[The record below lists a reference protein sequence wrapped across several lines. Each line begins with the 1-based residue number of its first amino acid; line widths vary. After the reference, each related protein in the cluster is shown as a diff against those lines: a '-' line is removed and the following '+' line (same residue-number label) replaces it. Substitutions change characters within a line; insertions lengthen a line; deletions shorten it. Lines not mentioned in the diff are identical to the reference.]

1 MPTNALI
8 DPLGIEQ
15 SDPLN
20 IESGQGYRFPT
31 TPSFTVP
38 VESGRRNIV
47 PAATEPDAT
56 QYPKLFI
63 PPPTASEISLVGE
76 KLKEAAPPE
85 LTEAE
90 AAKQFR
96 ESVPLD
102 EGSLGRP
109 IPKTF
114 RLKTPTT
121 ENMRNQALTELG
133 QNYLKLADT
142 AQTFGGGLEKA
153 FSGEGGGLKA
163 LPFIGAIASV
173 PQQKLRNELL
183 EKVKSGTPLNDTE
196 KSTVDALLLA
206 QRRIYQPEKFWEK
219 VGELTGGSAPYAL
232 EFALSAGAYSWA
244 KTAAGRWLLSVP
256 GDALA
261 AGLAR
266 GAGVAAQTAAGGIP
280 RVASEY
286 LDRMAPKWSANPK
299 DFKSIIFDEEAD
311 KNWLDQL
318 TKSFGS
324 QFIENLSERLSG
336 PIGRGGDVLM
346 DKLGAKRLLAR
357 SVRLGAIQDALNKG
371 AAKNFM
377 DAANKMKSAAGF
389 TGGITGEV
397 LEEYAGNGLK
407 SLSGV
412 DTQNSVPQEL
422 WKGDF
427 VGAAKAFL
435 NSLPVKDTPAM
446 AVSFGIIPAGQ
457 HAVGLGLAGA
467 GKMAEKL
474 DERRQEKAFDL
485 LSADVANRNAL
496 EGTMPAPAQ
505 GRTGVRPFSDVE
517 QLPASAV
524 IPEDTKFPTRVA
536 TGLQTPTVGET
547 QNIPIDDPRRLVV
560 LPKRKAIR
568 RANSR
573 RITLGEQAAPA
584 LATSPDSADIDRVA
598 QWIANQ
604 DPNAAIPPERMVAE
618 ISKQYQYTKDAAQA
632 VYNGAVQQL
641 GIGGQNASG
650 QPSAAQVGVLGQGR
664 EVGPQTPLRQSGQ
677 TAQAVPQAEAPSQ
690 PQVSRNWLI
699 NITPPTTNAKGKA
712 LPGAVQIDMMRGDV
726 NERGSNPDELRS
738 EGYDIPNKEEF
749 FKLPKG
755 RYTLGQALDLLAQQ
769 ANQAQKGVTPNGQE
783 EEGRQALL
791 TKLSPDAFL
800 HPSGAPNGARAKVR
814 WAVVSAS
821 QASPMVNRTINEFQP
836 SQREGDVEAK
846 ELRFKIG
853 SNPDTSILF
862 ESTSADRGAPTID
875 AQAMR
880 AVAGN
885 TRLWGLIDGYKAKTK
900 GIRRYRGEVLK
911 KAAQISPQL
920 LKQAESIEDP
930 ILVLMADAYEGGNR
944 SQFVVE
950 ANQSALQREDSVTQS
965 VQDARAL
972 GDLTRYS
979 FTAQGLLT
987 SQSAQVAAE
996 KLQAAQR
1003 QKEIRT
1009 RSGTVDLKKLSARVQ
1024 RAAMSQMA
1032 QQAGMDAAD
1041 LIYLFESEHGQRV
1054 VGEVVRAAPLLAKLE
1069 GDLNL
1074 GVDLI
1079 AALRELQIGLESVRD
1094 ESSASLDEWQ
1104 KNRANELAGV
1114 RNQLSQEAEL
1124 LLAQMVIAQR
1134 KPKVLRE
1141 VLETYANTAAVEQK
1155 RRADAEGGDLT
1166 GEVRKPI
1173 TGGEL
1178 VRRAIPAENQAG
1190 TAPSGGGKSQPS
1202 ELKET
1207 AALIPGESMGAELDR
1222 LLKLR
1227 DTLGKGTKEIA
1238 REAKRFLAWLAENRP
1253 DITRFDDIKNSDLIE
1268 YAATGVQSGRTIDA
1282 NSRNKY
1288 LRFVAQV
1295 LEWLSPDHPTLLQL
1309 SKSMAFEPAKA
1320 PPRVEGS
1327 QGGFFKP
1334 EATAKLVA
1342 PETSSNAYR
1351 IRDKAFFALMRYTG
1365 FRVEDV
1371 LRLKLNQIDLE
1382 RGIIKDALI
1391 SKRNV
1396 ILPMRAIPELAIF
1409 NIRRY
1414 LESGARGMLGDA
1426 KSEYLFPGTG
1436 KKGFTTVGNMLLRI
1450 QKMAKEEGVTL
1461 ANDADAQTKAFR
1473 ATFAQDLVVGARL
1486 DKQTVNELSGRVGED
1501 VTESNYLSRHSDS
1514 DWIENV
1520 NRPAVSALPEN
1531 RAFVASQQS
1540 NSNPALPKADAS
1552 TLQWRQRKAGER
1564 DLSAGLSGKRL
1575 ARYNQLRD
1583 RTNLTPAEQAELE
1596 ALSNVNQQPLFGEDI
1611 ESEIQS
1617 SAAAKAAELRRQ
1629 ADENDRLGNLRLDAW
1644 ALGEKK
1650 ARGEAD
1656 AYFNEAERLRKLARD
1671 MEPKTRKSSVGQTP
1685 DLFSSQPELHDS
1697 SGRSVWITP
1706 PTADDR
1712 LLSIRAYHGSPH
1724 LVDRF
1729 STSKIGT
1736 GEGAQVYGWGLYFAQ
1751 NREVGRQYAKTVT
1764 EKDFMRKVRE
1774 LYDEFH
1780 TPSEALEQINNP
1792 ENGFTEGQK
1801 GLLEALSKEDWLGF
1815 DYPHQALQAAVREPQ
1830 NVLVDA
1836 PLTRAALEKFGYEYT
1851 VEINAT
1857 PQELLDWDRPLS
1869 AQPQTVIQNLK
1880 RMALANP
1887 QDFADIRNRVM
1898 DETISGGDLYY
1909 AFGFGDAKTASE
1921 VLSRIGIKG
1930 IRYLDQGSR
1939 GQTDVFEQN
1948 GKWFVAGDRSSTT
1961 AREFETRAQ
1970 AEEYADALPNR
1981 TYNYVIFDENNI
1993 KIVSRNG
2000 ETMRYPEFRNL
2011 SIGKND
2017 QSTPRRKRIGFN
2029 PSENGFTVTYSRNPF
2044 GGTVREIRSD
2054 NLNDMLFLV
2063 SHPSLTMDETLR
2075 SALKGIVS
2083 SGVLDRLPLLHLAI
2097 TDFIEGSIP
2106 GQKMYRGEYIQ
2117 SQQLARLWNLAG
2129 SVDAAH
2135 EVLHHIHRFLSSAD
2149 RDWIR
2154 VMRIRAIAAE
2164 LKKSRNYAEL
2174 GQLEK
2179 LLKEQYSSDGFS
2191 AEDFAPE
2198 LYHLANEYEFFA
2210 WMMQDRAAQYFT
2222 RAADVRFIDR
2232 IRSILR
2238 DLFYSLRKMLNLT
2251 SRDEEIWQQII
2262 KGDYQYDLT
2271 SAKEWANDTQRNL
2284 SVPTEEVAYT
2294 MGDRLDPETAWA
2306 QIESASRLAIPA
2318 TVKAKLDEY
2327 NGAITEL
2334 ESREY
2339 DTQRYKQARKTIQR
2353 LVDEALIREEQSG
2366 AAYWQSEENLP
2377 SFSDENLGDKLEALG
2392 INFDKDAL
2400 AEMQKEIRFE
2410 RRARTLASWRRQLEG
2425 VNQTIATF
2433 QSLGWNPEDYD
2444 EFTKTAARL
2453 TKSISRYEFNPDRD
2467 NAQMMTVSE
2476 RAIEIE
2482 TARANEPA
2490 LKAKRDA
2497 LNIPMVNQIFV
2508 EPNEA
2513 GYIPSTRLT
2522 RTLQGFEAA
2531 MNSGDLNENYKDAIA
2546 KETWDRVV
2554 EYETAYNLFNQWK
2567 GLEVARVSKQLR
2579 TAKAKLAD
2587 AKMDFGLALILADES
2602 ARVGNGERGL
2612 TGSLSSR
2619 EAVNFLN
2626 DSFGALVAFARS
2638 LRTQYPNGGAEPVL
2652 MRILAGLST
2661 ANPGTFTPESSYFGT
2676 VSRIE
2681 AELAQT
2687 SDPDLQEIRRNAGV
2701 ADYALA
2707 RILYVLARSD
2717 SLESAVGAILRYG
2730 ERRTSGIRA
2739 NQLDRIAALLDSGD
2753 EFAIIEGRDRL
2764 WRLADEA
2771 RNSQA
2776 LLSREMKSIEREIY
2790 DAEVALMAIDRGE
2803 ELFQAVQ
2810 DSPQFHEIRKKV
2822 VEWLNLRQ
2830 EMIADTGGSSGDQRG
2845 VSLIFKKFSLDAA
2858 GVKINRDED
2867 LVINAADEV
2876 YDKKS
2881 DFLRIQ
2887 DWYNDA
2893 KRYVIAFREAD
2904 TRNRLDPE
2912 NNRTPE
2918 ALGFDRTIYNGLED
2932 ALKREGRFQDTGILF
2947 LEGSLQH
2954 NVFQQWLT
2962 GMSFFRQFLVGL
2974 KMANGQAAK
2983 SALSSA
2989 VSYGN
2994 ALNISKTVYHRHK
3007 FTVQRARLAALKS
3020 HPEFKNDLEL
3030 YRDQVFNEMAAE
3042 GRQFGETLKAGM
3054 TLPVTGHV
3062 VTKEDISYLVAV
3074 KNMSNDYMRNVS
3086 ERFAGG
3092 ILEERGHEKS
3102 GTRRV
3107 FRRRAASVGEYG
3119 LPMQLKE
3126 SAKEVLRKLTEAYAK
3141 RDERPTAK
3149 DDLTR
3154 ESQNKAVRF
3163 WNRNIKYLTRHIL
3176 DSGRQFR
3183 TIEQEPEI
3191 MRAEQRAA
3199 AELRELNNP
3208 KAIQSVDDAV
3218 ALIAKYLPRDSG
3230 RDVRE
3235 WAASGLLAELEQ
3247 YFSRAEA
3254 ALPKAADV
3262 EKSQGIGGITA
3273 RSEFSTAAA
3282 QFNFPSN
3289 LYEYGAVTNRDML
3302 MQSSRVMHEPIME
3315 LNRSMERVQAAISSE
3330 IDAMQESASLATN
3343 YSNVKEALRVRKI
3356 IQGLI
3361 GDLAKSWNFKDSDVA
3376 RHGLE
3381 MPPDIIKSAL
3391 LAGLTVNIRNIIT
3404 GGLLQFNNIA
3414 MLDRHSRMFALL
3426 KALRNVSAISAR
3438 VPLELMFG
3446 QDWPVGRYGKKWIIE
3461 PMRKLGHPLTQ
3472 MLLDRVI
3479 ESELP
3484 SFIKQ
3489 GAMTASRLTPWAIV
3503 DAHNDYVAKVQQ
3515 LGFSLRDPQ
3524 WEALKRMVG
3533 DTNVHQTTL
3542 GGQLD
3547 SGKMSTVRRAAG
3559 NVSGAGS
3566 LFFRGIGAEYFD
3578 KIINAQSLAGAAAME
3593 RLLCELS
3600 EVYGESRKGFGE
3612 YNPADARWRI
3622 APEDYSKRLSKWGQ
3636 QQNLAAFLDFMA
3648 GADLQVE
3655 SLLWNYYTQMQAFR
3669 DGKRTEPSMLTDDQ
3683 FDALRAAFIRAMNA
3697 GDALNRPASLRNSRL
3712 WRVLATFQGYVS
3724 SYLLS
3729 LIGLGNGVRGSSA
3742 WSKYVLGTQMAVAYA
3757 FSSTAI
3763 ILISNAATD
3772 WWKRHMQ
3779 GAAQRQVTILTREF
3793 WTDAN
3798 KALDAST
3805 DAAIGSV
3812 PYVGDFGLFIRG
3824 TIVNNRGYEPTGRV
3838 LAFSLLNDAF
3848 ATARGVF
3855 NLVRNDPENALNPIR
3870 DMILK
3875 YVGLGK
3881 EVAYA
3886 TSPHYQAVK
3895 DFNAGQG
3902 VLRYQN
3908 EQAGFL
3914 QDKEAGNVK
3923 PGQYYSPTSG
3933 IREDL
3938 KADMVAQDP
3947 NRLARDF
3954 KKLVDYYTSKGL
3966 KNPQSVAVN
3975 DFKQMHPAVQAM
3987 GGKKPTTEQ
3996 YDSVYKGLSDAQR
4009 ASVNKSVAAWN
4020 WGANTLGINYSPFA
4034 SVSLGQVSGGSVPR
4048 VPAARR
4054 ISIGGVGRAVSGLRS
4069 KLRGVSTRL
4078 KLPRKSTARRI
4089 SLGKRFAFRRPSI
4102 RRPRLSL
4109 A

>member
-650 QPSAAQVGVLGQGR
+650 QPSTAQVGVLGQGGK
-664 EVGPQTPLRQSGQ
+664 VGAQAPLRQPGQ
-677 TAQAVPQAEAPSQ
+677 ASQAVPQAEAPSQ

-1644 ALGEKK
+1644 ASGERK

-1671 MEPKTRKSSVGQTP
+1671 IEPKTRKQIQAETP
-1685 DLFSSQPELHDS
+1685 DLF
-1697 SGRSVWITP
+1697 G
-1706 PTADDR
+1706 
-1712 LLSIRAYHGSPH
+1712 
-1724 LVDRF
+1724 
-1729 STSKIGT
+1729 
-1736 GEGAQVYGWGLYFAQ
+1736 
-1751 NREVGRQYAKTVT
+1751 
-1764 EKDFMRKVRE
+1764 
-1774 LYDEFH
+1774 
-1780 TPSEALEQINNP
+1780 
-1792 ENGFTEGQK
+1792 
-1801 GLLEALSKEDWLGF
+1801 
-1815 DYPHQALQAAVREPQ
+1815 
-1830 NVLVDA
+1830 
-1836 PLTRAALEKFGYEYT
+1836 
-1851 VEINAT
+1851 
-1857 PQELLDWDRPLS
+1857 
-1869 AQPQTVIQNLK
+1869 
-1880 RMALANP
+1880 
-1887 QDFADIRNRVM
+1887 
-1898 DETISGGDLYY
+1898 
-1909 AFGFGDAKTASE
+1909 
-1921 VLSRIGIKG
+1921 
-1930 IRYLDQGSR
+1930 
-1939 GQTDVFEQN
+1939 
-1948 GKWFVAGDRSSTT
+1948 
-1961 AREFETRAQ
+1961 
-1970 AEEYADALPNR
+1970 
-1981 TYNYVIFDENNI
+1981 
-1993 KIVSRNG
+1993 
-2000 ETMRYPEFRNL
+2000 RNL
-2011 SIGKND
+2011 SPGQD
-2017 QSTPRRKRIGFN
+2017 DPSAPRRKRIGFN
-2029 PSENGFTVTYSRNPF
+2029 PSENGFTVTYSQNPF
-2044 GGTVREIRSD
+2044 GQTVREIRSD

-2075 SALKGIVS
+2075 SALKGIVL

-2191 AEDFAPE
+2191 AEGFAPE

-2353 LVDEALIREEQSG
+2353 LVDEALIRAEQSG

-2587 AKMDFGLALILADES
+2587 AKMDFGLASILADES

-2612 TGSLSSR
+2612 TGSLLSR

-2626 DSFGALVAFARS
+2626 DSFGTLMAFARS

-2676 VSRIE
+2676 ISRIE
-2681 AELAQT
+2681 AELAKA
-2687 SDPDLQEIRRNAGV
+2687 SDLDLQRIRRSAGV
-2701 ADYALA
+2701 ADYALS

-2717 SLESAVGAILRYG
+2717 NLESAVGAMLRYG
-2730 ERRTSGIRA
+2730 ERESSGIPA
-2739 NQLDRIAALLDSGD
+2739 NQLDRITALLDSGD
-2753 EFAIIEGRDRL
+2753 ELAIIEGKDRL
-2764 WRLADEA
+2764 RRLAAEA

-2776 LLSREMKSIEREIY
+2776 LLSREMKSIEREIS

-2845 VSLIFKKFSLDAA
+2845 VSLILKKFSLDAA
-2858 GVKINRDED
+2858 GVKINREED

-2876 YDKKS
+2876 YEKQS

-2932 ALKREGRFQDTGILF
+2932 ALRREGRFQDTGILF

-3086 ERFAGG
+3086 ERFSGG

-3183 TIEQEPEI
+3183 TIEQDPDI

-3724 SYLLS
+3724 NYLLA
-3729 LIGLGNGVRGSSA
+3729 LIGLGNGVRSSSA

-3798 KALDAST
+3798 KSLDAST
-3805 DAAIGSV
+3805 DAAIASV
-3812 PYVGDFGLFIRG
+3812 PFVGDLALFIRG
-3824 TIVNNRGYEPTGRV
+3824 SIVNNRGYEPTGRV

-3848 ATARGVF
+3848 ATTRGVF

-3938 KADMVAQDP
+3938 KADMVAQDQ
-3947 NRLARDF
+3947 NRLSRDF

-4009 ASVNKSVAAWN
+4009 ASVDKSVAAWN
-4020 WGANTLGINYSPFA
+4020 WGAKTLGINYSPFA
-4034 SVSLGQVSGGSVPR
+4034 SVSLGQVPGGSVPR

-4054 ISIGGVGRAVSGLRS
+4054 ISIGSVGRAVSGIRS
-4069 KLRGVSTRL
+4069 KLRGASMRL
-4078 KLPRKSTARRI
+4078 KTPRRSSARRI
-4089 SLGKRFAFRRPSI
+4089 SLGKRFAFRRPVI

>member
-1 MPTNALI
+1 MPTDALI
-8 DPLGIEQ
+8 DPLGIEKP
-15 SDPLN
+15 DPLG
-20 IESGQGYRFPT
+20 IESGEGYRFPT

-38 VESGRRNIV
+38 IESGRRNVI

-56 QYPKLFI
+56 QHPKLFI
-63 PPPTASEISLVGE
+63 PPPTTREISLVGE
-76 KLKEAAPPE
+76 KLKQAAPPE

-90 AAKQFR
+90 AAKQFQQ
-96 ESVPLD
+96 SVPLD

-114 RLKTPTT
+114 RLKTPST

-266 GAGVAAQTAAGGIP
+266 GAGVAAQTAAGGLP
-280 RVASEY
+280 RVATEY
-286 LDRMAPKWSANPK
+286 LDRMAPKWSADPK
-299 DFKSIIFDEEAD
+299 DFKSAIFDQEAD
-311 KNWLDQL
+311 KNWLEQL

-324 QFIENLSERLSG
+324 QAIETLSERLSG
-336 PIGRGGDVLM
+336 PFGRAGDVVL
-346 DKLGAKRLLAR
+346 DKLGAKQLLAR
-357 SVRLGAIQDALNKG
+357 STRLGAIKDALNRG
-371 AAKNFM
+371 AAKDFM

-457 HAVGLGLAGA
+457 HAIGLGLAGA
-467 GKMAEKL
+467 GKAAEKL

-1079 AALRELQIGLESVRD
+1079 SALRELQIGLESVRD

-1342 PETSSNAYR
+1342 PETSSNPYR

-1371 LRLKLNQIDLE
+1371 LRLKLSQIDLE

-1396 ILPMRAIPELAIF
+1396 ILPMRAIPELAVF

-1486 DKQTVNELSGRVGED
+1486 DKQAVNELSGRVGED

-1531 RAFVASQQS
+1531 KAFVASQES
-1540 NSNPALPKADAS
+1540 NSDPAFPKADANA
-1552 TLQWRQRKAGER
+1552 LQWRQRKAGER

-1596 ALSNVNQQPLFGEDI
+1596 ALSNVNQQPLFGEDV
-1611 ESEIQS
+1611 ESGIQS

-1629 ADENDRLGNLRLDAW
+1629 ADENDRLGSLRLDAW
-1644 ALGEKK
+1644 ALGERK

-1671 MEPKTRKSSVGQTP
+1671 IEPKTRKQIQAETP
-1685 DLFSSQPELHDS
+1685 DLF
-1697 SGRSVWITP
+1697 G
-1706 PTADDR
+1706 
-1712 LLSIRAYHGSPH
+1712 
-1724 LVDRF
+1724 
-1729 STSKIGT
+1729 
-1736 GEGAQVYGWGLYFAQ
+1736 
-1751 NREVGRQYAKTVT
+1751 
-1764 EKDFMRKVRE
+1764 
-1774 LYDEFH
+1774 
-1780 TPSEALEQINNP
+1780 
-1792 ENGFTEGQK
+1792 
-1801 GLLEALSKEDWLGF
+1801 
-1815 DYPHQALQAAVREPQ
+1815 
-1830 NVLVDA
+1830 
-1836 PLTRAALEKFGYEYT
+1836 
-1851 VEINAT
+1851 
-1857 PQELLDWDRPLS
+1857 
-1869 AQPQTVIQNLK
+1869 
-1880 RMALANP
+1880 
-1887 QDFADIRNRVM
+1887 
-1898 DETISGGDLYY
+1898 
-1909 AFGFGDAKTASE
+1909 
-1921 VLSRIGIKG
+1921 
-1930 IRYLDQGSR
+1930 
-1939 GQTDVFEQN
+1939 
-1948 GKWFVAGDRSSTT
+1948 
-1961 AREFETRAQ
+1961 
-1970 AEEYADALPNR
+1970 
-1981 TYNYVIFDENNI
+1981 
-1993 KIVSRNG
+1993 
-2000 ETMRYPEFRNL
+2000 RNL
-2011 SIGKND
+2011 SPGQD
-2017 QSTPRRKRIGFN
+2017 DPSAPRRKRIGFN
-2029 PSENGFTVTYSRNPF
+2029 PSENGFTITYSRNPF

-2353 LVDEALIREEQSG
+2353 LVDEALIRAEQSG

-2467 NAQMMTVSE
+2467 NAQMMTVNE
-2476 RAIEIE
+2476 RALEIE
-2482 TARANEPA
+2482 TARANEPV

-2546 KETWDRVV
+2546 KRTWDGIV
-2554 EYETAYNLFNQWK
+2554 EYETAYNLFRQWR

-2587 AKMDFGLALILADES
+2587 TKIDFGLALILADES

-2626 DSFGALVAFARS
+2626 DSLGTLMAFARS

-2676 VSRIE
+2676 ISRIE

-2687 SDPDLQEIRRNAGV
+2687 SDPDLQQIRRNAGV

-2717 SLESAVGAILRYG
+2717 NLESAVGAMLRYG
-2730 ERRTSGIRA
+2730 ERESSGIPA
-2739 NQLDRIAALLDSGD
+2739 NQLDRITALLDSGD
-2753 EFAIIEGRDRL
+2753 ELAIIEGKDRL
-2764 WRLADEA
+2764 RRLAAEA

-2776 LLSREMKSIEREIY
+2776 LLSREMKSIEREIS

-2858 GVKINRDED
+2858 GVKINREED

-2876 YDKKS
+2876 YEKKS

-2904 TRNRLDPE
+2904 TRNRIDPE
-2912 NNRTPE
+2912 NNQTPE

-2932 ALKREGRFQDTGILF
+2932 ALRREGRFQDAGILF

-2954 NVFQQWLT
+2954 NVAQNWLT
-2962 GMSFFRQFLVGL
+2962 GMGWFRQYLMGL

-3230 RDVRE
+3230 SDVRE

-3289 LYEYGAVTNRDML
+3289 LYEYGAVTDRDML
-3302 MQSSRVMHEPIME
+3302 MQSARVMHEPIME

-3330 IDAMQESASLATN
+3330 IEAMKESPSLATN

-3381 MPPDIIKSAL
+3381 LPPDFIKASL
-3391 LAGLTVNIRNIIT
+3391 LAGVTVNIRNIIT
-3404 GGLLQFNNIA
+3404 GGVLQFNSMA
-3414 MLDRHSRMFALL
+3414 MLDRYSRMFSLL
-3426 KALRNVSAISAR
+3426 KALRNVMVTSAR
-3438 VPLELMFG
+3438 VPLELFFG

-3472 MLLDRVI
+3472 MILDRVI

-3489 GAMTASRLTPWAIV
+3489 GAVTASRLTPWAVV
-3503 DAHNDYVAKVQQ
+3503 DAHNDYISKVNQ
-3515 LGFSLRDPQ
+3515 LGFSLRDPS
-3524 WEALKRMVG
+3524 WESLKQMVAS
-3533 DTNVHQTTL
+3533 TTVHQTTL

-3547 SGKMSTVRRAAG
+3547 SGKLSTIRRAAG
-3559 NVSGAGS
+3559 IAPRAGTI
-3566 LFFRGIGAEYFD
+3566 FFRAIGSEYFD
-3578 KIINAQSLAGAAAME
+3578 KLINATSLSCATAME
-3593 RLLCELS
+3593 RTLCELA
-3600 EVYGESRKGFGE
+3600 EIYGESRKSFGE
-3612 YNPADARWRI
+3612 FNPADERWRI
-3622 APEDYSKRLSKWGQ
+3622 APEDYSKRLSKWGK

-3683 FDALRAAFIRAMNA
+3683 YDALRSAFIRELNA
-3697 GDALNRPASLRNSRL
+3697 GDALNRPASLRNSRVF
-3712 WRVLATFQGYVS
+3712 RIFATFQGYVS
-3724 SYLLS
+3724 SYILNLL
-3729 LIGLGNGVRGSSA
+3729 GLGNGARNQSA
-3742 WSKYVLGTQMAVAYA
+3742 WKKFILATQMSVAYA
-3757 FSSTAI
+3757 FAATTI
-3763 ILISNAATD
+3763 ILIAGAVVD
-3772 WWKRHMQ
+3772 LWKRYLQ

-4089 SLGKRFAFRRPSI
+4089 SLGKRFAFRRPTV